1 MPTYELTLRGQRDRL
16 QLTQLVESGVQG
28 SNIELGLEGKVV
40 KLGGG
45 PQLFKFAKRTQR
57 SEEMIGLSDHSLSR
71 RFGQRGILL
80 QRLVIAFHVPS
91 EVSELRTCYITLS
104 YYTSVPLS
112 PLSPRRPA
120 SSHSALRTAPQT
132 AGVCQQGRWP
142 VSSAAGD
149 GTSAALPQRLDKTGP
164 RPPHSQSPA
173 SDNSVA

>member
-1 MPTYELTLRGQRDRL
+1 MMNNKEGRNATDSQPLIPYSSLTLRGQRDRL

-91 EVSELRTCYITLS
+91 FLI
-104 YYTSVPLS
+104 
-112 PLSPRRPA
+112 
-120 SSHSALRTAPQT
+120 
-132 AGVCQQGRWP
+132 AGGAVGEGQGGI
-142 VSSAAGD
+142 AGD
-149 GTSAALPQRLDKTGP
+149 HIQHPCAAILVCEDWLDQQEREGDAFP
-164 RPPHSQSPA
+164 IHR
-173 SDNSVA
+173 